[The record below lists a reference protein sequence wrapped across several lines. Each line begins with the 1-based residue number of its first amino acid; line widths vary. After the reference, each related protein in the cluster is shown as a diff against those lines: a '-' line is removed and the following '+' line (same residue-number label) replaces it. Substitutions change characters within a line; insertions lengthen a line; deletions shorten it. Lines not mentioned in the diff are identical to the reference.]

1 MGETVE
7 QLPELVAELV
17 HMNVRATKTIPI
29 VFSNHADPIG
39 VGHVASLP
47 RPGGN
52 ITGLSEL
59 ATELN
64 AKALEILSRA
74 AGNARRSTLESQH
87 ALAGARFAVGQ
98 SRWRKTRAGAGHG
111 VRGHSR
117 RLRAALASIARE
129 SAGGLFVVPSP
140 LTLMQPA
147 RRAELA
153 FEASAADNVR
163 GAACAIHGS
172 CWRGTATCAGSPA
185 RVRGSCP
192 GFRRTAARSRSR
204 CPLERV

>member
-1 MGETVE
+1 
-7 QLPELVAELV
+7 
-17 HMNVRATKTIPI
+17 MNVRATKTIPI
-29 VFSNHADPIG
+29 VLSNHADPIG

-98 SRWRKTRAGAGHG
+98 SRWRKTRTGAGHG

-129 SAGGLFVVPSP
+129 SVGGLFVVPSP

-147 RRAELA
+147 RLAELA

-163 GAACAIHGS
+163 GAACAIHDS

-192 GFRRTAARSRSR
+192 KVACTRKAVNWNWRRPIRPTRPLSRSSD
-204 CPLERV
+204 